1 VTQQQPDS
9 SSADASRPTSSGS
22 GVNEQLAITLA
33 RELAD
38 SRCSDVLVLDTRGLT
53 DMHDYVVIASGT
65 SERQIRAVSH
75 QVKHAVEA
83 AGQAV
88 YRVSADS
95 DARWIIVD
103 CVDIVVN
110 LFEPNQRSF
119 YDLESRWGDAPEI
132 AWQRPGDAPK
142 PGVTASAEPVAAAPI
157 APVQVAP
164 QTRSDVVTPPD
175 ATPTVKA
182 AKTSAKKVS
191 GKPVAKTAK
200 ATAKKKIAKP
210 AAKKAPAKSA
220 KKVAKAGAKKVAPK
234 AAKKTAKAASKK
246 VAKKATKKAAKKAA
260 KKSAK

>member
-1 VTQQQPDS
+1 MTQQQPDS
-9 SSADASRPTSSGS
+9 SSADTSRPTSSGS

-142 PGVTASAEPVAAAPI
+142 PGVTATPEPVAMAAP

-164 QTRSDVVTPPD
+164 QTRIDLAPSD
-175 ATPTVKA
+175 ATPTA
-182 AKTSAKKVS
+182 RTAKTSAKKVS
-191 GKPVAKTAK
+191 KKPAAKTARS
-200 ATAKKKIAKP
+200 TVKKKIAKP
-210 AAKKAPAKSA
+210 AAKKASAKSA
-220 KKVAKAGAKKVAPK
+220 KKVAKAGAKKAAPK
-234 AAKKTAKAASKK
+234 AAKKAAKVASKK
-246 VAKKATKKAAKKAA
+246 VAKKATKKVGKKAA